1 MKKRILYACEQVG
14 RGHPDKIC
22 DYIADSLLDYFL
34 KINKNSRVAIECMI
48 QEDSVYVSGNVTVPD
63 VDELND
69 DEIKS
74 VVIEALK
81 FCGVENA
88 ENYKITKNI
97 NSQSKE
103 IAEGVDYGGAGD
115 QGIVVGYACNDTET
129 FLPLPYVLATEILKG
144 IEELIQKD
152 SVFSKLIKP
161 DMKSEVVVEYE
172 YDEFKTRKEMS
183 KRIHSVVVSVQH
195 SKELSLSV
203 LTLFIKSIV
212 SKIAL
217 QYGLNTDY
225 IIMINPA
232 GDFTVGGSYADVGVT
247 GRKLMC
253 DSYGS
258 FARHGGGAYS
268 GKDYTKIDRSGAY
281 AARALAIELLKK
293 YDLDEC
299 EVVASYAIGREYPLS
314 VTVKSNKGREFD
326 EKLEK
331 YVNNKIYVLTPNKII
346 NNLKLKDVKY
356 TDTTL
361 YGHYGKK
368 ELPWENAI

>member
-88 ENYKITKNI
+88 ENYKITINI

-258 FARHGGGAYS
+258 YARHGGGAYS

-299 EVVASYAIGREYPLS
+299 EVVVSYAIGREYPLS